1 MYNVFSL
8 FSEFLN
14 QFYHVVSSFFR
25 ILQLRE
31 TERDTHRERER
42 ERDRQ
47 RKRERE
53 TERETERDRER
64 ETERERGLVQLEVKN
79 IVLVVAFPVSDVI
92 LMLRRR
98 EEGGTGASEGNTFTT
113 ASFVPPDREES
124 ETLDIHS
131 ARLAYLVCRII
142 SWKREEIFQQAHI
155 SISSFN

>member
-1 MYNVFSL
+1 MLHELRLIENKYNVFSL

-64 ETERERGLVQLEVKN
+64 G
-79 IVLVVAFPVSDVI
+79 
-92 LMLRRR
+92 
-98 EEGGTGASEGNTFTT
+98 
-113 ASFVPPDREES
+113 
-124 ETLDIHS
+124 
-131 ARLAYLVCRII
+131 
-142 SWKREEIFQQAHI
+142 
-155 SISSFN
+155 